1 MTPERPRLHT
11 TVVFLQVS
19 FQAIKHSMAGKASDG
34 LPCWLDGR
42 MLTMLC
48 RDLKACRDQAAGQGD
63 AHQALETACSQC
75 DALLGHCPG
84 GLDSTLCHHH
94 LDAILAG
101 LQRALA
107 ALPLPP
113 AEQVPTGLWYSAT
126 RHLREGWRRLS

>member
-1 MTPERPRLHT
+1 MNPERPRTYT

-42 MLTMLC
+42 MLRMLC
-48 RDLKACRDQAAGQGD
+48 RDLKACRDQTVAHD
-63 AHQALETACSQC
+63 EAHQALEAACTQC
-75 DALLGHCPG
+75 DALLAHCPG

-101 LQRALA
+101 LQRTLLALA
-107 ALPLPP
+107 APP
-113 AEQVPTGLWYSAT
+113 AAAPTGLWHNAT
-126 RHLREGWRRLS
+126 RHLREGWRRRS